1 MDDRFWLKAEVR
13 QFPEADARAAGHGE
27 SSPPALTRTT
37 MIYVGVK
44 AEIRAFTSGQ
54 SRAIGGKVLPSK
66 FLRARTTMKP
76 FGTEFCDQFAIAR
89 YADGAWSKASIEPLA
104 PIPLHP
110 AAHVLH
116 YASTCFEGFKAY
128 RWSDGKGRIFRLHDH
143 VARMQRSATS
153 LRLPPPDADLLAGMV
168 IDAVHANIDAIPEPP
183 ASLYLRPTLIGTVE
197 NIGAAAAPSP
207 EAVLYVLCSPVGDYF
222 AGGATALKLLIEDE
236 RARTTEQLGSTKTGG
251 NYAAALGPT
260 LDAKEKYG
268 VDQVLFC
275 PNGDV
280 QETGAA
286 NFLLISDDEILTK
299 SLDTT
304 FLHGMTRDSIL
315 KLGNELGYKIS
326 ERPFT
331 VDELLEK
338 IPTWEA
344 CLSGTAATL
353 SPVGAVVYKGEEI
366 KVRDGESGPNRKKLQ
381 TALQDIQYGN
391 TEDTHN
397 WLTVVS

>member
-1 MDDRFWLKAEVR
+1 MS
-13 QFPEADARAAGHGE
+13 Q
-27 SSPPALTRTT
+27 
-37 MIYVGVK
+37 
-44 AEIRAFTSGQ
+44 
-54 SRAIGGKVLPSK
+54 
-66 FLRARTTMKP
+66 
-76 FGTEFCDQFAIAR
+76 FGTEFCDHFAIAR
-89 YADGAWSKASIEPLA
+89 FADGAWSDADIRPLEPLS
-104 PIPLHP
+104 LHP

-128 RWSDGKGRIFRLHDH
+128 RWADGNGRIFRLHDH
-143 VARMQRSATS
+143 VARMQKSATS
-153 LRLPPPDADLLAGMV
+153 LRLPVPEADLLAGMV
-168 IDAVHANIDAIPEPP
+168 IDVVHANIADIPEPP
-183 ASLYLRPTLIGTVE
+183 ASLYLRPTLIGTLE
-197 NIGAAAAPSP
+197 NIGAAAAPSH
-207 EAVLYVLCSPVGDYF
+207 EATLYVIASPVGDYF
-222 AGGATALKLLIEDE
+222 AGGAAALKLLVEDE

-275 PNGDV
+275 PDGDV

-315 KLGNELGYKIS
+315 KLGAELGYKIS

-331 VDELLEK
+331 VEELLEK
-338 IPTWEA
+338 VSTWEA

-353 SPVGAVVYKGEEI
+353 SPVGALVYKGEEI
-366 KVRDGESGPNRKKLQ
+366 MVRDGQPGPNRKKLMK
-381 TALQDIQYGN
+381 ALQDIQYGL
-391 TEDTHN
+391 EPDSHG
-397 WLTVVS
+397 WLTKVT